1 MGPGPRGASD
11 AVLRVST
18 LVSTLVR
25 WQGVS
30 LAEIQRRERWKAEEQ
45 ARPRALA
52 HASPVRRTG
61 CEQTVPG
68 AQQWRAL
75 RRDGRGAARQEALAM
90 IALAHGTI
98 FEIDD
103 VPGAAA

>member
-1 MGPGPRGASD
+1 
-11 AVLRVST
+11 
-18 LVSTLVR
+18 
-25 WQGVS
+25 
-30 LAEIQRRERWKAEEQ
+30 
-45 ARPRALA
+45 
-52 HASPVRRTG
+52 VRRTG